1 MLTVGSVVAICAV
14 LYIVLIVVTIV
25 ILKKTVG
32 NAGADERF
40 ASALNKALTESSLSC
55 FYIDLEKN
63 SYIVIN
69 AADNVKEHLDDS
81 LGAREMIAELT
92 EIFVNSAYMPKMVDF
107 ASVKTVENRLRNK
120 NMITAEFLSSV
131 SDKDYCRAMFVP
143 VQRRPDGSVATVLFM
158 VHRIDREIMWLRERL
173 GIEETLLECVR
184 TLTEAKDF
192 DNAIENLLRILGE
205 FYAADRVYLLCLD
218 EKKSIV
224 TKSYEWCIPG
234 VECVAQNIKVY
245 PPHFFDKLRSICM
258 ERGYVWVE
266 DAEEF
271 KRLSPPDAVL
281 IPQGIK
287 SFLSVP
293 GMNEMREITHI
304 IGIDNPRNNEDTD
317 SLVLSITSFVKEE
330 MIKKQ
335 TRDKLYDLSFRDTM
349 TGLLNRH
356 AYISQIEE
364 YNAACQKNLGILFA
378 DVNGLK
384 RANDTHGHEAGDRL
398 IKEAANALI
407 SHFPTAKIYRIG
419 GDEFVV
425 FDPVVEENDFNEKI
439 EKLLHDLGTLPIIS
453 VGEVWIDMCC
463 DLEIQIKAAD
473 KKMYE
478 RKREYYQKSGI
489 DRRRR

>member
-1 MLTVGSVVAICAV
+1 MLTVSSVIAIGVV
-14 LYIVLIVVTIV
+14 LYVVLIVATIV
-25 ILKKTVG
+25 ILKRAVG
-32 NAGADERF
+32 VAGSGERF
-40 ASALNKALTESSLSC
+40 AIALNKALTDSSLSC

-63 SYIVIN
+63 TFRVIN
-69 AADNVKEHLDDS
+69 ANDKVRTYLDES
-81 LGAREMIAELT
+81 LGAREMISELT
-92 EIFVNSAYMPKMVDF
+92 KIFVNAAYMSKMTDF
-107 ASVKTVENRLRNK
+107 ASVKTVEARLRDK
-120 NMITAEFLSSV
+120 DMITAEFLSSV
-131 SDKDYCRAMFVP
+131 SEKDYCRAMFVP
-143 VQRRPDGSVATVLFM
+143 VQRRTDGSVSSVLFM

-192 DNAIENLLRILGE
+192 DQAIDNLLRILGE
-205 FYAADRVYLLCLD
+205 FYAADRAYLLCID
-218 EKKSIV
+218 EKNCEV
-224 TKSYEWCIPG
+224 TRTYEWTDSGI
-234 VECVAQNIKVY
+234 EKVAHLIKHM
-245 PPHFFDKLRSICM
+245 PPYFFDRLRKICIEM
-258 ERGYVWVE
+258 GYAWVP
-266 DAEEF
+266 DAQEF
-271 KRLSPPDAVL
+271 MRTNPDDAVL
-281 IPQGIK
+281 IPPGIK
-287 SFLSVP
+287 CFLSVP
-293 GMNEMREITHI
+293 GMNEKREITHI
-304 IGIDNPRNNEDTD
+304 IGIDNPKNNDDTD

-398 IKEAANALI
+398 IKEAANALL
-407 SHFPTAKIYRIG
+407 SHFPTGKIYRIG

-425 FDPVVEENDFNEKI
+425 FDPSVEENDFNERV